1 MMIGWGLY
9 LVSQGLVDYVLLKT
23 GRFDLVGTMFLSVCI
38 APALLLAAAEVTRK
52 RR

>member
-1 MMIGWGLY
+1 MRGWGLY
-9 LVSQGLVDYVLLKT
+9 FVSQGLVDYLLFKT

-38 APALLLAAAEVTRK
+38 APALLLAVAEVTRK

>member
-1 MMIGWGLY
+1 MKAWGLY
-9 LVSQGLVDYVLLKT
+9 FVSQGLVDYLLLKT